1 MDQGSMDEIR
11 ALCSAGKIKWSLHAS
26 KRMLSRGIN
35 RSDVVQCL
43 LHGEII
49 EKYPE
54 YWLGPAA
61 LVLGRDAGEKTMHVV
76 VGVGD
81 YLHIVTAY
89 YPSSEKFEPDGK
101 TRRGQGK

>member
-1 MDQGSMDEIR
+1 MDEIQAR
-11 ALCSAGKIKWSLHAS
+11 CVAGKIKWSLHAS

-49 EKYPE
+49 EEYPE
-54 YWLGPAA
+54 YWLGPAV
-61 LVLGRDAGEKTMHVV
+61 LVLGRDDGGNAMHVV
-76 VGVGD
+76 VGVDD

-89 YPSSEKFEPDGK
+89 QPNSEKFESDGK
-101 TRRGQGK
+101 TRKGQGK